1 MFLKDQ
7 KKDTIRTYLKN
18 KRTLREKNEFCIDFF
33 NSHCIQRCFHM
44 EFIQHQSAKL
54 FFKHLFKQRK
64 STYNKSIF
72 MSAFYHYLW
81 DQDFKNKYREFSLV
95 FSDFSVS
102 QPENY
107 SDNTQLFADQLLDKD
122 LPKFSN
128 SAHIMRF
135 LDVDKLP
142 MIKNMYEC
150 AKEDIIEYNLTISN
164 MNKNIP

>member
-1 MFLKDQ
+1 
-7 KKDTIRTYLKN
+7 
-18 KRTLREKNEFCIDFF
+18 
-33 NSHCIQRCFHM
+33 
-44 EFIQHQSAKL
+44 
-54 FFKHLFKQRK
+54 
-64 STYNKSIF
+64 

-107 SDNTQLFADQLLDKD
+107 SDHTQLFADQLLDKD

-142 MIKNMYEC
+142 MIKNMHEC